1 MRIALGIEYDGSSY
15 CGWQYQEG
23 VATVQNA
30 VEVALSKIANNPI
43 RVITAGR
50 TDTGVHATGQV
61 VHFETDVIRSDYSWM
76 RGTSRY
82 LAENVSILWA
92 KHVRDDFH
100 ARFSAIERRYQFII
114 LNRHQRPAIL
124 HSKVS
129 WDYRPL
135 DVSLMQKAAK
145 HLLGRH
151 NFNAYRAL
159 ACQAK
164 SPVRDLRE
172 LSVVRMGHFVVINA
186 RADGFLHHMI
196 RNIAGV
202 LSSIGA
208 GEKAPDW
215 SAEVLAS
222 EDRTCGGVTASPDGL
237 YLNAIIYPEE
247 FNIPSVKNTT
257 GIFGL

>member
-23 VATVQNA
+23 VETVQKT
-30 VEVALSKIANNPI
+30 VEVALSKIANRPI

-61 VHFETDVIRSDYSWM
+61 VHFETDVIRSNYSWM
-76 RGTSRY
+76 RGTTRY
-82 LAENVSILWA
+82 LPDNVTILWA

-100 ARFSAIERRYQFII
+100 ARFSAIERRYQYII
-114 LNRHQRPAIL
+114 LNRHERPAIL

-129 WDYRPL
+129 WEYRPL

-172 LSVVRMGHFVVINA
+172 LSVIRMGRFVIINA
-186 RADGFLHHMI
+186 GADGFLHHMI

-202 LSSIGA
+202 LCSIGA

-222 EDRTCGGVTASPDGL
+222 QDRACGGVTASPDGL
-237 YLNAIIYPEE
+237 YLNAVIYPEK
-247 FNIPSVKNTT
+247 FAIPSVQNTT

>member
-1 MRIALGIEYDGSSY
+1 MRIALGIEYDGSSF
-15 CGWQYQEG
+15 CGWQYQDG
-23 VATVQNA
+23 VETVQNE
-30 VEVALSKIANNPI
+30 VEQALSKISNTSI

-50 TDTGVHATGQV
+50 TDTGVHATGQG

-82 LAENVSILWA
+82 LPDEITILWA
-92 KHVRDDFH
+92 KHVSNDFH
-100 ARFSAIERRYQFII
+100 ARFSAIERQYQYII
-114 LNRHQRPAIL
+114 LNRHERPAIL
-124 HSKVS
+124 HKKVS
-129 WDYRPL
+129 WEYRPL
-135 DVSLMQKAAK
+135 DVELMKEAAK

-164 SPVRDLRE
+164 SPIRDLRE
-172 LSVVRMGHFVVINA
+172 LSVARSGSFIVINA

-202 LSSIGA
+202 LCSIGA
-208 GEKAPDW
+208 GEKDPQW
-215 SAEVLAS
+215 SAQVLAS
-222 EDRTCGGVTASPDGL
+222 EDRTCGGVTATPDGL
-237 YLNAIIYPEE
+237 YLNSIIYPEE
-247 FNIPSVKNTT
+247 FNIPTVKNST